1 MDTEARRRQ
10 QKNAMEETQLE
21 LVHTSGCVLLPDRFY
36 LLDRLPKGVKVAE
49 VGVAFGEFTQEILN
63 RCAPEKLFLIDSW
76 DSARFRDGLEAIEQE
91 YATKIANGQVEIL
104 QGLSV
109 EILRGMPAGA
119 FDWAYID
126 TSHTYETT
134 LAELQLSG
142 DIVGETGRIS
152 GHDFCTGNVV
162 RPVPYGVVEAVTKFC
177 KDCDW
182 QFEFL
187 TAESN
192 GHFSYCLKRLGAP

>member
-10 QKNAMEETQLE
+10 QKKAMEETQLD
-21 LVHTSGCVLLPDRFY
+21 LAHTINCMLLPDRFH
-36 LLDRLPKGVKVAE
+36 LLDRLPKDASVAE
-49 VGVAFGEFTQEILN
+49 VGVAFGEFTREILN

-76 DSARFRDGLEAIEQE
+76 DSARFRDGLGAIEQE
-91 YATKIANGQVEIL
+91 YAPNIASGQVEIRL
-104 QGLSV
+104 GKSV
-109 EILRGMPAGA
+109 DVLRNMAGGA

-142 DIVGETGRIS
+142 DIVGDDGRIA

-182 QFEFL
+182 QFEYL

-192 GHFSYCLKRLGAP
+192 GHFSFCLKRLGSP

>member
-1 MDTEARRRQ
+1 MDSEARRRQ

-21 LVHTSGCVLLPDRFY
+21 LAHTINCVLLPDRFH
-36 LLDRLPKGVKVAE
+36 LLDRLPKGARVAE
-49 VGVAFGEFTQEILN
+49 VGVAFGEFTKEILS
-63 RCAPEKLFLIDSW
+63 RCAPEQLFLIDSW
-76 DSARFRDGLEAIEQE
+76 ESARYRDGLDAIKQE
-91 YATKIANGQVEIL
+91 YAANFANGQVEIRQGPSIDIL
-104 QGLSV
+104 QT
-109 EILRGMPAGA
+109 MPKGA

-134 LAELQLSG
+134 LAEIQLCAG
-142 DIVGETGRIS
+142 IVGETGRIS

-182 QFEFL
+182 QFEYL

-192 GHFSYCLKRLGAP
+192 GHFSYCLKRLGMP

>member
-10 QKNAMEETQLE
+10 LKNAMEETQLE
-21 LVHTSGCVLLPDRFY
+21 LAHTSGCVLLPDRFY
-36 LLDRLPKGVKVAE
+36 LLDRLPKGAKVAE

-63 RCAPEKLFLIDSW
+63 RCAPEKLFLIDTW
-76 DSARFRDGLEAIEQE
+76 KTARYRDGLEAIKQE
-91 YATKIANGQVEIL
+91 CAQNIANGQVEIH
-104 QGLSV
+104 QGPSV
-109 EILRGMPAGA
+109 EVLRKMSPGA
-119 FDWAYID
+119 FDWVYID

-142 DIVGETGRIS
+142 EIVGEKGRIS

-177 KDCDW
+177 KDRDW

>member
-1 MDTEARRRQ
+1 METEARRRQ
-10 QKNAMEETQLE
+10 LKNAMEHTQLE
-21 LVHTSGCVLLPDRFY
+21 LAHTSGCVLLPDRFY

-49 VGVAFGEFTQEILN
+49 VGVAFGDFTREILD
-63 RCAPEKLFLIDSW
+63 RCAPAKLMLIDSW
-76 DSARFRDGLEAIEQE
+76 GSARYRDGLEAIERE
-91 YATKIANGQVEIL
+91 LAANIADGQVEIC
-104 QGLSV
+104 QGTSV
-109 EILRGMPAGA
+109 DILRGLPVGA
-119 FDWAYID
+119 FDWVYID
-126 TSHTYETT
+126 TSHTFETT

-142 DIVGETGRIS
+142 EIVGETGRIA
-152 GHDFCTGNVV
+152 GHDFCTGNVI

-192 GHFSYCLKRLGAP
+192 GHFSYCLKRLRAP